1 MVALLLL
8 CRFLDACQLSVPT
21 PSLLPASKNLHN
33 CRDPP
38 VIREGQLH
46 PSKQTNPPARSIV
59 SSVPFVASAGVKCV
73 TGQCDYLLGS
83 PRPQVWIYASTICM
97 RRLSVIEAEQLLRV
111 VVQDLVSDF
120 LRQAEPLDI
129 GKGLPVDLPILQHR
143 IVAAGHDVTGAERFE
158 GA

>member
-1 MVALLLL
+1 MGTHDPEAAGIVPDRLQRQRSRVRVQCRRVDDRGIDAALVHQPDRLGRSKMRHRPMRLVA
-8 CRFLDACQLSVPT
+8 Q
-21 PSLLPASKNLHN
+21 
-33 CRDPP
+33 
-38 VIREGQLH
+38 H
-46 PSKQTNPPARSIV
+46 PH
-59 SSVPFVASAGVKCV
+59 
-73 TGQCDYLLGS
+73 
-83 PRPQVWIYASTICM
+83 PRPQVLICASTICT
-97 RRLSVIEAEQLLRV
+97 RRLSVIEAKQLLRV